1 MTEFVFISVVSAKL
15 ASFQGRARARDSE
28 YVILVEEN
36 KRETFMQDY
45 NVFNGIEDVS
55 DLSKSSVMNKMETK
69 QNNLSFDNDIQ
80 SKYRYWYGGLLESY
94 SVTV

>member
-1 MTEFVFISVVSAKL
+1 MTKFVFISVVSAKL

-36 KRETFMQDY
+36 KKEMFMQDY
-45 NVFNGIEDVS
+45 NVFKGIEDVS

>member
-1 MTEFVFISVVSAKL
+1 M
-15 ASFQGRARARDSE
+15 
-28 YVILVEEN
+28 ILVEEN

-45 NVFNGIEDVS
+45 SVFKGIEDVS
-55 DLSKSSVMNKMETK
+55 DLSRSSVMNKMETK

-80 SKYRYWYGGLLESY
+80 SKYQYWNGGLLERY

>member
-1 MTEFVFISVVSAKL
+1 M
-15 ASFQGRARARDSE
+15 
-28 YVILVEEN
+28 ILVEEN

-45 NVFNGIEDVS
+45 IVFKGIEDVS
-55 DLSKSSVMNKMETK
+55 DLSRSSVMNKMETK

-80 SKYRYWYGGLLESY
+80 SKYRYWNGGLLERY

>member
-1 MTEFVFISVVSAKL
+1 M
-15 ASFQGRARARDSE
+15 
-28 YVILVEEN
+28 ILVEEN

-45 NVFNGIEDVS
+45 NVFKGIEDVS
-55 DLSKSSVMNKMETK
+55 DLSRSSVMNKMETK

-80 SKYRYWYGGLLESY
+80 SKYRYWNGGLLERY

>member
-1 MTEFVFISVVSAKL
+1 M
-15 ASFQGRARARDSE
+15 
-28 YVILVEEN
+28 ILVEEN

-45 NVFNGIEDVS
+45 NVFKGIEDVS

-80 SKYRYWYGGLLESY
+80 SKYRYWNGGLLERY

>member
-1 MTEFVFISVVSAKL
+1 M
-15 ASFQGRARARDSE
+15 
-28 YVILVEEN
+28 ILVEEN

-45 NVFNGIEDVS
+45 SVFKGIEDVS
-55 DLSKSSVMNKMETK
+55 DLSRSSVMNKMETK

-80 SKYRYWYGGLLESY
+80 RKYRYWYGGFLESY

>member
-1 MTEFVFISVVSAKL
+1 M
-15 ASFQGRARARDSE
+15 
-28 YVILVEEN
+28 ILVEEN

-45 NVFNGIEDVS
+45 SVFKGIEDVS
-55 DLSKSSVMNKMETK
+55 DLSRSSVMNKMETK

-80 SKYRYWYGGLLESY
+80 SKYRYWNGGLLERY